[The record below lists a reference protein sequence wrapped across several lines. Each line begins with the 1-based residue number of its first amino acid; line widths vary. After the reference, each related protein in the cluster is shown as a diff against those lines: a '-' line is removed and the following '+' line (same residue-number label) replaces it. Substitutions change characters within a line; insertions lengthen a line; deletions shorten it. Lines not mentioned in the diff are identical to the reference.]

1 MTATVQIAEHIQNT
15 SHRIKLAQ
23 MQKRVGRSPVTK
35 KNKENKS
42 WLTLKEYRKTLNTIY
57 KVMFKQNN
65 NKNHHTKL
73 IY

>member
-35 KNKENKS
+35 KKQRKQIVTNIKGIQEN
-42 WLTLKEYRKTLNTIY
+42 
-57 KVMFKQNN
+57 FKYNLQGNV
-65 NKNHHTKL
+65 
-73 IY
+73 